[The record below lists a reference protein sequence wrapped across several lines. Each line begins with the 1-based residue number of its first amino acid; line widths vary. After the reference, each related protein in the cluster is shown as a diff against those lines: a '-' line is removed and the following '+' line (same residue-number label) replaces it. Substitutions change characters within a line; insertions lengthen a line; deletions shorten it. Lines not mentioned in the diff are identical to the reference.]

1 MVIFF
6 YIKERKINIIVGQEV
21 ILSLELL
28 KTSLII
34 VFLYMSIVEILKN
47 TEDVEKKNA
56 IICNSTA
63 WKESLLIL
71 FFLHNW

>member
-6 YIKERKINIIVGQEV
+6 YIKERKINIVVGQEA
-21 ILSLELL
+21 ILSLKLL
-28 KTSLII
+28 KMSLII
-34 VFLYMSIVEILKN
+34 VFLYMSIIEILKN
-47 TEDVEKKNA
+47 TEDVEKKNV
-56 IICNSTA
+56 IIYNSTT